1 MSEEELSIRIKQLE
15 LALGTEENSSQ
26 TNKSLMRS
34 SSIWDAIA
42 RLENRVD
49 ELESQLSPENEEQV
63 GPKVGDECIALESK
77 SARWLEAMVVAK
89 PSAKTYVVKFMNNN
103 NNTENRQCELLDIH
117 VRVSKVD
124 LRAVE
129 RAEDAL
135 RSIVRALRLTT
146 EGIDNRINEVTP
158 EDGSPPN
165 VDHRRMKYVSL
176 DPDGFDHHQSNADGT
191 PLGVPLTL
199 EGQGSVVE
207 HAKEDMTAAAKHL
220 ESIYQDPLRLEQYID
235 SQSIRDLAGN
245 VNPLLDLERK
255 TDVNVKQA
263 GSLSGE
269 VRRLLEDYSE
279 VISHLNEQLVYWDEA
294 SLFVASGVNQQHRQG
309 NIGSDK

>member
-1 MSEEELSIRIKQLE
+1 MSEEELSIRIKELE
-15 LALGTEENSSQ
+15 LALGTEEHSSQ
-26 TNKSLMRS
+26 TNKSLTRPI
-34 SSIWDAIA
+34 SIWDAIA

-77 SARWLEAMVVAK
+77 SARWMEAVVVAK
-89 PSAKTYVVKFMNNN
+89 PSAKIYVVKFMND
-103 NNTENRQCELLDIH
+103 NTENRQCELLDIH
-117 VRVSKVD
+117 VRVSKID

-146 EGIDNRINEVTP
+146 EGIDSMTNKKTQ

-165 VDHRRMKYVSL
+165 VGRRRMKYVSL

-199 EGQGSVVE
+199 VGQRSVVE
-207 HAKEDMTAAAKHL
+207 HAKDDLTAATKHL
-220 ESIYQDPLRLEQYID
+220 ESIYKDPLRLEQYID
-235 SQSIRDLAGN
+235 SQPIRDLASN

-255 TDVNVKQA
+255 TDVNIKQA

-269 VRRLLEDYSE
+269 LCRLLEDYSE

-294 SLFVASGVNQQHRQG
+294 SLFVASRVKQQHRQENTG
-309 NIGSDK
+309 GDK